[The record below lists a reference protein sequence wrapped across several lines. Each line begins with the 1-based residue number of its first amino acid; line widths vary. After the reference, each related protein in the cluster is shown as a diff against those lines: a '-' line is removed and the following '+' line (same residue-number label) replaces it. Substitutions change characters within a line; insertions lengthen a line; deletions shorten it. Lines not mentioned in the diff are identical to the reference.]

1 MCNDFVL
8 MCIKAIN
15 NSYFIDT
22 KKRGETSLFLSLTRP
37 LHCPSTEITT
47 QFAHVVG
54 IMNVVHSQPIMADYI
69 RV

>member
-22 KKRGETSLFLSLTRP
+22 KKTWGNFIVSLT
-37 LHCPSTEITT
+37 
-47 QFAHVVG
+47 
-54 IMNVVHSQPIMADYI
+54 D
-69 RV
+69 